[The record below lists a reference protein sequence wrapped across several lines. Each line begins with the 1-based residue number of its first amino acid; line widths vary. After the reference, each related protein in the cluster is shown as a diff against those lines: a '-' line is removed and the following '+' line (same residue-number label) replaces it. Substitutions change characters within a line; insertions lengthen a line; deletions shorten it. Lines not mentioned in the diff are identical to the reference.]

1 MAEQI
6 TVTLPDGSEMEV
18 PKGTTSLEVAENIG
32 PRLAKDAVAA
42 KIDGQVTDLTKP
54 LEEDVEFSI
63 LTFDD
68 PEGKDVYWHSS
79 AHVMADAVTRLFPDA
94 KPTIG
99 PAVEDGFY
107 YDFEVDEPFSDE
119 DLEKIEEEMQKI
131 IDADLDFV
139 CEAMPASES
148 AAYWEAH
155 GNPYKVALTSDVVAL
170 ETEKEP
176 PRGHDAIQEF
186 MDEHSQHFDTVEVT
200 HYTHGEFTD
209 LCRGPHLPST
219 GRIGAVKL
227 TSVAGAYW
235 RGSERNTML
244 QRIYGI
250 SFPKQ
255 KMLDEYLDRLE
266 EAKQRDHRVLG
277 RDLELFTFFEEAGA
291 GFPYYLPK
299 GAMLRQIVT
308 DFSVEEHIKRG
319 YKLLRTPHLIKSDV
333 WHTSGHA
340 QQGYPMYYTEI
351 EEQEY
356 GIKPMNCP
364 GHLLIYGTK
373 TRSYRD
379 LPLRYFE
386 LGTVYRHER
395 SGVLH
400 GLMRVRGFTQ
410 DDAHIFCTPDQ
421 LQDEIIGVIEFAS
434 DMLEVFGFD
443 EYDFYLSTRPEKSV
457 GTDEQWERA
466 TVALKEAMESE
477 GIDYDLDEGGGA
489 FYGPKIDVKVRDAI
503 GRQWQCATI
512 QCDFTQ
518 PERFDITYVAEDG
531 QEHRPVMIHRVV
543 LAGIERFLGIVI
555 ENYAGAFPLW
565 LAPVQVIV
573 LPIADRHDD
582 YAFEVSDRL
591 EQEGFRVEVDT
602 DTSTLGSKIR
612 NAEMQKYPY
621 MLIVGDNEQESGEV
635 SVRDREEGDLGP
647 QSLESFVE
655 TLHEQNVPGK
665 E

>member
-1 MAEQI
+1 MAERI

-18 PKGTTSLEVAENIG
+18 AEGTTSLEVAEKIG
-32 PRLAKDAVAA
+32 PGLARDALAA
-42 KIDGQVTDLTKP
+42 EVNGEVTDLTRP
-54 LEEDVEFSI
+54 LDEDCTLSI
-63 LTFDD
+63 FTWDD
-68 PEGKDVYWHSS
+68 DEGRDVYWHST
-79 AHVMADAVTRLFPDA
+79 AHVMADAVMRVFPDA
-94 KPTIG
+94 RPTIG

-107 YDFEVDEPFSDE
+107 YDFEVDEPFTDE
-119 DLEKIEEEMQKI
+119 DLERIEEEMQAI
-131 IDADLDFV
+131 IDADYGFS
-139 CEAMPASES
+139 CETMPAAES
-148 AAYWEAH
+148 AEYWEQQD
-155 GNPYKVALTSDVVAL
+155 NIYKVELASDVVAA
-170 ETEKEP
+170 EIDKDA

-186 MDEHSQHFDTVEVT
+186 ADAHSTHFDAVEVS

-219 GRIGAVKL
+219 GRIGAFKL

-235 RGSERNTML
+235 RGSERNQML

-255 KMLDEYLDRLE
+255 KQLQEHIDRLE
-266 EAKQRDHRVLG
+266 EAKKRDHRVLG
-277 RDLELFTFFEEAGA
+277 RELELFTFFEEAGA

-299 GAMLRQIVT
+299 GATLRQIVT
-308 DFSVEEHIKRG
+308 DFSIEEHRRRG
-319 YKLLRTPHLIKSDV
+319 YEILRTPHLIKSDV

-340 QQGYPMYYTEI
+340 QQEYPMYYTEI

-364 GHLLIYGTK
+364 GHLLIYKTK

-379 LPLRYFE
+379 LPLRFFE

-410 DDAHIFCTPDQ
+410 DDAHIFCTPEQ
-421 LQDEIIGVIEFAS
+421 LQDEIIGVIEFAG

-443 EYDFYLSTRPEKSV
+443 EYDFYLSTRPEKYV
-457 GTDEQWERA
+457 GSDEQWERA
-466 TVALKEAMESE
+466 TEALEEAMDHE
-477 GIDYDLDEGGGA
+477 GLDYEIDEGGGA

-503 GRQWQCATI
+503 GREWQCATI

-518 PERFDITYVAEDG
+518 PERFDITYVGEDG
-531 QEHRPVMIHRVV
+531 EEHRPVMIHRVV

-565 LAPVQVIV
+565 LAPLQVII
-573 LPIADRHDD
+573 LPIADRHDE
-582 YAFEVSDRL
+582 YASDVADRL
-591 EQEGFRVEVDT
+591 RQEGFRVEVDT
-602 DTSTLGSKIR
+602 DTSTLGAKIR

-621 MLIVGDNEQESGEV
+621 MLIVGDNEEESGQV

-647 QSLESFVE
+647 HDLDSFIE
-655 TLHEQNVPGK
+655 TLHKQNEPGA
-665 E
+665 